1 MGILKGNNIKANT
14 LTKQELNYILSSL
27 AENTFQGKDV
37 LLLSAV
43 VEKLQSQLEA
53 RK

>member
-1 MGILKGNNIKANT
+1 MGILKGNNIKANA

-43 VEKLQSQLEA
+43 VEKLQNQLEA

>member
-1 MGILKGNNIKANT
+1 MGMLKRNSVKTDT

-43 VEKLQSQLEA
+43 VEKLQNQLEA